1 MTSVGQLKSEHAAL
15 IHWMRAAFEAA
26 SLFEARWTL
35 AALKRVDADIYRRL
49 CEQRALFDKALITGS
64 VADIDRHGAAMCRGY
79 ALAVMA
85 LERAGEADNAYLLGQ
100 DPGSGL
106 RVAIGD
112 QKAAAARVQEV
123 HGKTVVWVTPDEV
136 AIMLANIEAFK
147 PTASIKLLFPGA
159 EIVELRSGSSA
170 NGDGDGA

>member
-15 IHWMRAAFEAA
+15 IHWMRAVSEVA

-35 AALKRVDADIYRRL
+35 AALKRADADIYRRL

-64 VADIDRHGAAMCRGY
+64 AADIERHGAAMCRGY
-79 ALAVMA
+79 ALGVMA

-106 RVAIGD
+106 RVAVGE
-112 QKAAAARVQEV
+112 QKAAAARVREV
-123 HGKTVVWVTPDEV
+123 HGNTVVWMTPDEV
-136 AIMLANIEAFK
+136 ATMLATTEAFK
-147 PTASIKLLFPGA
+147 PIAAIKRLFPGA
-159 EIVELRSGSSA
+159 EVLRLDPAKG
-170 NGDGDGA
+170 NGQ